1 MGEVSPDILLN
12 LQTLQI
18 LDNDVRLCFYSPV
31 QRGDYKTER
40 PRRSYRPPGDRGGYT
55 RYRRRRRPRRI
66 LPKIL
71 LALLV
76 LLLIYLLLPIGT
88 QRVVLLGSDARADE
102 ASRSDTILVTAAG
115 GHDGMLAVPRDTLLE
130 IPGLGEDKVNAA
142 FANGGPD
149 LTVQTLEGFLDRR
162 INNYVVLN
170 FEGVEEIVNA
180 MGGVTINVQEP
191 VNLNG
196 VSLSP
201 GQQTLNGEEA
211 LAYVR
216 YRGGPNADIGRVGRQ
231 QEFMQEIMSQALS
244 PTNLPQL
251 PATISAVLGNVE
263 TNMNPLEAARFL
275 IQLGLAGERPTDTYP
290 GTPQYIDGI
299 SYWVPDKS
307 SGEQVMQDTI
317 G

>member
-1 MGEVSPDILLN
+1 M
-12 LQTLQI
+12 
-18 LDNDVRLCFYSPV
+18 
-31 QRGDYKTER
+31 
-40 PRRSYRPPGDRGGYT
+40 
-55 RYRRRRRPRRI
+55 
-66 LPKIL
+66 L

-76 LLLIYLLLPIGT
+76 LFLLYLLLPLGT

-130 IPGLGEDKVNAA
+130 IPGVGEDKVNAA

-162 INNYVVLN
+162 IDNYVVLN
-170 FEGVEEIVNA
+170 FEGVGEIVDA
-180 MGGVTINVQEP
+180 MGGVTVNVEQQIAP
-191 VNLNG
+191 VEAG
-196 VSLSP
+196 GPSIAP
-201 GQQTLNGEEA
+201 GEQTLNGEEA

-216 YRGGPNADIGRVGRQ
+216 YRGGPTADIGRVGRQ
-231 QEFMQEIMSQALS
+231 QAFMQEIMSQALS
-244 PTNLPQL
+244 PANLPQL
-251 PATISAVLGNVE
+251 PATASAVLGNVE

-275 IQLGLAGERPTDTYP
+275 IQLGLAGELPADTYP

-307 SGEQVMQDTI
+307 SGEQVMRETI